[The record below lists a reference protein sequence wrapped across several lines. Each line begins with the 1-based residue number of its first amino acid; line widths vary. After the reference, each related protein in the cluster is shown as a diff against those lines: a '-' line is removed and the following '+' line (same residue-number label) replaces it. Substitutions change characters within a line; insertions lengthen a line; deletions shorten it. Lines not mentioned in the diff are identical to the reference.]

1 MRLLTLSK
9 LVLAFYNRNIAKNI
23 MMVAFML
30 FTNLI
35 FGLFSIFIESEKV
48 VIPTLSASY
57 LEHLSVDVSLY
68 ESISTNNDLINVKR
82 YKRPSISYLESFSS
96 QSEFIIRPDF
106 SKVFR
111 YTKVSIHDKELPLP
125 EFVVINNIPHD
136 IGINE
141 SFLEVIKESVS
152 VDEKSLL
159 LDFNLLLPQM
169 KEDSLNIEYN
179 TTLKIDFIYQEP
191 AYFSVPKIYIS
202 QDFVDQNI
210 GSLEIY
216 EELMLSNY
224 LFNLHSEHEMSNY
237 RFRLHFNNYEERMKF
252 IKIVEDINTNQNGVE
267 LTSDEIIKVKSFSSI
282 YDYLNILVTV
292 FLGFIIIGGLVMNGI
307 ISYTALMSLQK
318 QMALLNILGA
328 TKVDLLFLFILI
340 NLCNFIMGLMSF
352 LLLPYLLPVV
362 STVFYKFLHIRV
374 AISMNLLTIS
384 TIIFLNI
391 IVFMILL
398 ILLFLI
404 NNRRPLLYLLLDA

>member
-210 GSLEIY
+210 GSLKIY

-224 LFNLHSEHEMSNY
+224 LFNLHSEHEMTNY

-252 IKIVEDINTNQNGVE
+252 IKIVEDINTNHNGVE
-267 LTSDEIIKVKSFSSI
+267 LTSDEIIKVKSFSSL

>member
-210 GSLEIY
+210 GSLKIY

-224 LFNLHSEHEMSNY
+224 LFNLHSEHEMTNY

-267 LTSDEIIKVKSFSSI
+267 LTSDEIIKVKSFSSL

-328 TKVDLLFLFILI
+328 TKVDLLLLFILI
-340 NLCNFIMGLMSF
+340 NLCNFIVGLMSF

>member
-210 GSLEIY
+210 GSLKIY

-224 LFNLHSEHEMSNY
+224 LFNLHSEHEMTNY

-267 LTSDEIIKVKSFSSI
+267 LTSDEIIKVKSFSSL

>member
-224 LFNLHSEHEMSNY
+224 LFNLHSEHEMTNY

>member
-267 LTSDEIIKVKSFSSI
+267 LTSDEIIKVKSFSSL